1 MRNLAAAAHDLV
13 EFGVDDG
20 LVLVRPGRA
29 GLFLLNSTSRYV
41 WEMLRSG
48 LTVRDIEFNLS
59 DAFGV
64 SREKAASDIAKL
76 LANWEQTIW
85 ATEPSS
91 ASATNGRA
99 HLSEVQSASVYDYIV
114 HGRRFRFRISD
125 ADLEQEI
132 RCRFAPLLAP
142 ELSLTP
148 DSTFELTRDRSGYL
162 VAGPHGVSQYS
173 DVVTHARVG
182 LIQEIVSLC
191 FPEKRWMAAL
201 HSAAVR
207 RGDKCVLLSAAS
219 GGGKST
225 LTAAL
230 AADFGWDVLTD
241 DLAFLDREK
250 QEISTIPLA
259 IMLRAESWRV
269 LRPHVRDIDQYE
281 THSRLG
287 EPVRY
292 MPMRLSQAHA
302 PKTPDAIVFLEFR
315 RESKVG
321 LECVSTFEALLQLND
336 TQSWIDT
343 DPNMVSVFLDWLNQ
357 IPKWKLTY
365 GRIPEAAAA
374 IDLI

>member
-1 MRNLAAAAHDLV
+1 
-13 EFGVDDG
+13 
-20 LVLVRPGRA
+20 
-29 GLFLLNSTSRYV
+29 
-41 WEMLRSG
+41 
-48 LTVRDIEFNLS
+48 
-59 DAFGV
+59 
-64 SREKAASDIAKL
+64 
-76 LANWEQTIW
+76 
-85 ATEPSS
+85 
-91 ASATNGRA
+91 
-99 HLSEVQSASVYDYIV
+99 
-114 HGRRFRFRISD
+114 
-125 ADLEQEI
+125 
-132 RCRFAPLLAP
+132 
-142 ELSLTP
+142 
-148 DSTFELTRDRSGYL
+148 
-162 VAGPHGVSQYS
+162 VSQYS

-207 RGDKCVLLSAAS
+207 RGDECVLLSAAS

-315 RESKVG
+315 RESKAG

-365 GRIPEAAAA
+365 GRIPEAAAS